1 MNNDMS
7 KELQQPE
14 VNLSLEANNHL
25 RAAEKTFGARLK
37 GLVSEKA
44 IQILKTHGKKP
55 LVTAAVLFAIANAG
69 CNNVEQQNTP
79 PPIPPPPATYEVQGG
94 MPSAN
99 IPFIDSRTP
108 TPAVSESKGIPITD
122 IGLTKE
128 TKRVR
133 DEKRAIYS
141 QLMDDIE
148 TSVPKDKRYFVKI
161 GEKGKYQDRA
171 LIFTESV
178 EQDGEEVWIAMT
190 RDGLKSFSVKDSF
203 YPGMSNDYI
212 EAFIKRSVDDLRE
225 RQDDFLSYERS
236 RLAERGGDGEIVQ
249 LFIRESDGSGNFIN
263 FRPDP
268 PPLQMVG
275 EAIGKSKEVARFS
288 TPSPEQLASE
298 RLEKAKSVAEALKPL
313 IKPPQPPTPPTQP
326 PQ

>member
-1 MNNDMS
+1 MSDMLS
-7 KELQQPE
+7 HELQQPE

-25 RAAEKTFGARLK
+25 RAAEKTLGVRLK
-37 GLVSEKA
+37 GFPKDALHISRMILQRPALTATVLLA
-44 IQILKTHGKKP
+44 IL
-55 LVTAAVLFAIANAG
+55 NAG

-79 PPIPPPPATYEVQGG
+79 PPIPPPATRELPGG
-94 MPSAN
+94 MPSNN
-99 IPFIDSRTP
+99 IPLIDSRTSV
-108 TPAVSESKGIPITD
+108 PAVPESSGIPITD

-128 TKRVR
+128 TKRLR

-148 TSVPKDKRYFVKI
+148 AGVPKEKRYFVKI

-171 LIFTESV
+171 IIFTESV
-178 EQDGEEVWIAMT
+178 EQDGEEVWIAVT
-190 RDGLKSFSVKDSF
+190 RDGRKSLSVKDSF
-203 YPGMSNDYI
+203 YPGLPNDYI
-212 EAFIKRSVDDLRE
+212 ETFIKRGIDYLR
-225 RQDDFLSYERS
+225 QGQNDFLPYEKA

-249 LFIRESDGSGNFIN
+249 LAIYEPDGHLNFIN

-275 EAIGKSKEVARFS
+275 EAIGKSQDKAGLPSKPESGIKDKEG
-288 TPSPEQLASE
+288 
-298 RLEKAKSVAEALKPL
+298 LEDAKRTYDALKPF
-313 IKPPQPPTPPTQP
+313 ISPQQPSSPPTQS